1 MAYKVLVCDPM
12 PMEFRNV
19 LLKSGLE
26 VDEVLSPPPAL
37 LTQLVPEYDVL
48 VVRSSTRVPASVIE
62 AGHRLKV
69 IARAGSGLD
78 NIDLEAAKRR
88 GIKVVNTPESV
99 ANAVA
104 ELTIALM
111 FSLLRMLPK
120 ACETLKSGLWAK
132 HELLGRELE
141 GMRVGV
147 VGLGNVGSLVARKLK
162 ALGAEV
168 VGYKRTR
175 LAEVA
180 RRLGIEPAPTLRDLV
195 KSCELVTLHVPYTRE
210 THHLVDANLLREFRH
225 GAYLVNTSR
234 AWVVDGKALLKALDG
249 GLLEGV
255 AIDVH
260 YNEPPRED
268 WEWRLIRH
276 PRVVATPHIGAQTRE
291 ARLRVARSL
300 AERIVEEL
308 SKL

>member
-104 ELTIALM
+104 ELTIALIL
-111 FSLLRMLPK
+111 SLLRMLPK

-210 THHLVDANLLREFRH
+210 THHLVDANLLREFRR

-234 AWVVDGKALLKALDG
+234 AWVVDGKALLEALDR

-300 AERIVEEL
+300 AERIVKEL